1 MQFRNR
7 LQKLIFLPSG
17 PDATVS
23 SAESRVAGFSGHL
36 WRQMLIKRDD
46 RETEGIS
53 HSSSVMITVYLASTN
68 PGKLREFRHAAEA
81 RGIRVELLRGIEDL
95 PVCVED
101 GNTFEENARKKA
113 LHYSQWTDGLVFA
126 DDSGLSVNALDSR
139 PGVLS
144 ARYAGPEADDEANNR
159 KLLRELAG
167 VPPSRR
173 AAHYACIIALAQRGN
188 ILTVVEGKAEG
199 LIQDNPKGTGGFGYD
214 PYFFYPPLNRTFAE
228 LSLEEK
234 FEVSHRGKA
243 FRKLLDYLASEEVR
257 HRLH

>member
-1 MQFRNR
+1 MLTR
-7 LQKLIFLPSG
+7 K
-17 PDATVS
+17 D
-23 SAESRVAGFSGHL
+23 GH
-36 WRQMLIKRDD
+36 
-46 RETEGIS
+46 ETEVVS
-53 HSSSVMITVYLASTN
+53 HSSAVMMTVYLASTN

-81 RGIRVELLRGIEDL
+81 RGIRVELLPGIKDL

-113 LHYSQWTDGLVFA
+113 LHYSQWTDGMVFA

-139 PGVLS
+139 PGVFS

-159 KLLRELAG
+159 KLISELAG

-173 AAHYACIIALAQRGN
+173 AAHYVCIIALAQRGN
-188 ILTVVEGKAEG
+188 ILTIVEGKAEG
-199 LIQDNPKGTGGFGYD
+199 LIHDHPKGTGGFGYD

-243 FRKLLDYLASEEVR
+243 FRKLLDDLASEEVR
-257 HRLH
+257 HKIR